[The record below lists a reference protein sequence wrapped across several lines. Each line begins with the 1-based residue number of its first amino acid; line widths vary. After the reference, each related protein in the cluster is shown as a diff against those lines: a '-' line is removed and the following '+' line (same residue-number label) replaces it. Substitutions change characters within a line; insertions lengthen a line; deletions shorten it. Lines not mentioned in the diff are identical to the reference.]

1 MQLLTVFGSTFGQ
14 ELRCLFELSKIVE
27 RLPRTPFAILI
38 ETFCGGLLVL
48 ELLLLLLLI
57 EGYLVECVIN
67 KDIVCVRFS
76 IVRQDF
82 GCQEVI

>member
-14 ELRCLFELSKIVE
+14 ELCCLFELSKIAE
-27 RLPRTPFAILI
+27 RLPQTPFAILI

-48 ELLLLLLLI
+48 ELLLLLLI
-57 EGYLVECVIN
+57 GGYLVECVIN